1 MKPIALA
8 TVALLASTPA
18 SAETLQL
25 PNEMLGTWCTTQDP
39 VVEEKDGTTTVKYE
53 RRQDCN
59 PAADDTSIVLGPRG
73 YEGQDVSCKAISGV
87 TRSPP
92 FLQVRYR
99 CTGEGNYTTNVRWR
113 LIDLQLVWNSRV
125 PR

>member
-8 TVALLASTPA
+8 TVALLASTPTGA
-18 SAETLQL
+18 QTLQL

-39 VVEEKDGTTTVKYE
+39 EVKEKDGTITIKYE
-53 RRQDCN
+53 RRPDCN
-59 PAADDTSIVLGPRG
+59 PDADDTSIVLGPRG

-99 CTGEGNYTTNVRWR
+99 CTGEGNYTINVRWR
-113 LIDLQLVWNSRV
+113 LIGLQLVWNSRV
-125 PR
+125 P